1 VSSKSGVHPALV
13 INLGTENAAMSQA
26 NKRTRDVKT
35 CLQDPQW
42 PDSTYLLEEILVA
55 CEGASSGVGAFAFA
69 SAAGV
74 NLLID
79 DPQFSLFLSNAP
91 FELILGMDAITDTKA
106 LDAVRASV
114 TAHPNLKARAFMGTA
129 PGSLF
134 HPKMCWFKHLSGAVC
149 LAGSGN
155 LTAGGLRGN
164 CEFFSVVK
172 FMPKQMR
179 TFDRMWRSWSDVRKK
194 ALENARRKSLV
205 KKQQKDIL
213 LEGRNGRIVV
223 GPAPRDDA
231 KVLIAEIPRGGS
243 RWNQANFDLETFRG
257 YFGASPGHTQ
267 RIMLTHIEINGL
279 MGPQEVRPSVAVKSH
294 NYRFELDAASGFPY
308 PSRGRPIAVFVRVA
322 TRTFRYRLLMPGT
335 QGYREASEYLKAHG
349 SQQAHRVRRM
359 LTNVH
364 ALRGAKF
371 FRKLAD

>member
-1 VSSKSGVHPALV
+1 MSRTSKKK
-13 INLGTENAAMSQA
+13 Q
-26 NKRTRDVKT
+26 DVKT

-55 CEGASSGVGAFAFA
+55 CEGASSGVGAFAFV

-74 NLLID
+74 NLLLD
-79 DPQFSLFLSNAP
+79 DPQFSLFLSSAP

-106 LDAVRASV
+106 LDAVQTKV
-114 TAHPNLKARAFMGTA
+114 TAHPNLKARAFLGTA

-134 HPKMCWFKHLSGAVC
+134 HPKMCWFKHPSGCVC

-155 LTAGGLRGN
+155 LTPGGLRGN

-172 FMPKQMR
+172 FTQEQMR
-179 TFDRMWRSWSDVRKK
+179 AFDRMWRSWFDFHASALLPLDHPDVRKK
-194 ALENARRKSLV
+194 ALENEKLKSLV
-205 KKQQKDIL
+205 KKQQKEVL
-213 LEGRNGRIVV
+213 VEGRNGRIAV
-223 GPAPRDDA
+223 GPALREDA

-243 RWNQANFDLETFRG
+243 RWNQANFDLETFQG

-267 RIMLTHIEINGL
+267 RIMLTHVDMRGR

-294 NYRFELDAASGFPY
+294 NYRFELEAASGLPY
-308 PSRGRPIAVFVRVA
+308 PPRRRPIAVFVRVA

-335 QGYREASEYLKAHG
+335 QGYRETREYLKTHG
-349 SQQAHRVRRM
+349 SQQAHRVRRL
-359 LTNVH
+359 LTNVR
-364 ALRGAKF
+364 ALRGAAF

>member
-1 VSSKSGVHPALV
+1 
-13 INLGTENAAMSQA
+13 MSIT
-26 NKRTRDVKT
+26 NKRTPDVKA

-55 CEGASSGVGAFAFA
+55 CEGASRGVGAFAFA

-74 NLLID
+74 NLLFD
-79 DPQFSLFLSNAP
+79 DPQFSLFLSSAP

-106 LDAVRASV
+106 LDAVRATV
-114 TAHPNLKARAFMGTA
+114 TAQPNLNARAFMGTA

-134 HPKMCWFKHLSGAVC
+134 HPKMCWFKHLSGSVC

-155 LTAGGLRGN
+155 LTLGGLRGN

-172 FMPKQMR
+172 FTQKQMR
-179 TFDRMWRSWSDVRKK
+179 PFDLMWKSWLDFHASELLPLDHPDVWKK
-194 ALENARRKSLV
+194 ARENARLKRVV
-205 KKQQKDIL
+205 KKQQKEIL
-213 LEGRNGRIVV
+213 VEGREGRIVV
-223 GPAPRDDA
+223 GPAPSEDA

-267 RIMLTHIEINGL
+267 RIVLTHVDSHGL

-294 NYRFELDAASGFPY
+294 NYRFELDAASGRPY
-308 PSRGRPIAVFVRVA
+308 PSRGRPIALFVRVA

-335 QGYREASEYLKAHG
+335 QGYRDAREFLKTHG
-349 SQQAHRVRRM
+349 SQQANRVRR
-359 LTNVH
+359 LQTTVR
-364 ALRGAKF
+364 ALRGATF